1 MLGDLTMTGSVDTN
15 HNDNSFLPILSKL
28 WKNVHQIMKI

>member
-1 MLGDLTMTGSVDTN
+1 MLGDLTVTGSVDAN

-28 WKNVHQIMKI
+28 W